1 MTRFPWRI
9 PRTPRNGRSTRP
21 KVDHSNVN
29 TIPPHRLDANLING
43 VWLHPTT
50 VTPIT
55 ELEQWYD
62 LEFRIPVPPMNDRW
76 PR

>member
-1 MTRFPWRI
+1 MARNSSWRTRRAPLNDELSSI
-9 PRTPRNGRSTRP
+9 AATRSR
-21 KVDHSNVN
+21 
-29 TIPPHRLDANLING
+29 RLDAHLING

-50 VTPIT
+50 VTAIT

-62 LEFRIPVPPMNDRW
+62 LEFRIPTPSPHEGW

>member
-1 MTRFPWRI
+1 VARSSLWRTRRAPHGKR
-9 PRTPRNGRSTRP
+9 PTADRS
-21 KVDHSNVN
+21 NIN
-29 TIPPHRLDANLING
+29 TIPSQRLDANLMNG

-50 VTPIT
+50 VTAIT

-62 LEFRIPVPPMNDRW
+62 LEFRFPLPPINERW

>member
-1 MTRFPWRI
+1 MTHFSWRI
-9 PRTPRNGRSTRP
+9 QRAPRNGRHNHST
-21 KVDHSNVN
+21 VDPDINPL
-29 TIPPHRLDANLING
+29 PPHRLDANLLNG
-43 VWLHPTT
+43 RWLHPTG

-62 LEFRIPVPPMNDRW
+62 LEFRIPVPPVNERW

>member
-1 MTRFPWRI
+1 MARFPWRI
-9 PRTPRNGRSTRP
+9 QRPPRNERP
-21 KVDHSNVN
+21 ARPRVDPSNIN
-29 TIPPHRLDANLING
+29 TIPPYRLDANLLNG

-62 LEFRIPVPPMNDRW
+62 LEFRIPVPRVNERW